1 MFSGQRDHKLTEVF
15 GSKTQLKNSRERGCR
30 TQDVN
35 WLRSKTEEK
44 EDNEEYE
51 DKDELGHRTG
61 DEDELWPRTE
71 DEDERGPRTEDE
83 DELGPRTEDE
93 DELGPGSEDEELRVG
108 AADIMG
114 YRTVRCKVT
123 FIVIVRVLALPVVA
137 SHHLTKLWM
146 LSVSS
151 TLAQTIPDHAKH
163 LPFPILTRKLSSN
176 KT

>member
-44 EDNEEYE
+44 EDNKEY
-51 DKDELGHRTG
+51 
-61 DEDELWPRTE
+61 EDELWPRTE